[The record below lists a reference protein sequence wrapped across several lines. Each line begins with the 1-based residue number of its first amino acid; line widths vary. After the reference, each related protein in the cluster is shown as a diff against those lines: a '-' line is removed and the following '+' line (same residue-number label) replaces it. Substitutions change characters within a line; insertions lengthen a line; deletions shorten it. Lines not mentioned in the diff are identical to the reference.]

1 VSISRAPRGSS
12 RRTPTPDADTTAR
25 VTDELW
31 GAARFLGSLPGFL
44 RRPVGSAG
52 ARATLGR
59 RIESREPDFLA
70 LVRRAVYGHAA
81 SPYRRLLRAAGCEY
95 PDLERLVAREGVDG
109 ALRLLHRQGVYLTV
123 DEFKGRR
130 PAVRGSVVVPVDP
143 RSLRNPAS
151 AAHLPVRTGGSRSAG
166 TPFPIDLGFVHDC
179 AVDTRLAFDAL
190 GGAGSHKAIWEVPGA
205 GAVFRVLKYAG
216 CGHVPARWF
225 SQVDPADPALHPRY
239 RWSARAMGWGGILAG
254 TRLPR
259 PDHVPADDPL
269 PIARWMVEV
278 LRAGGVP
285 HLRTFPSSA
294 VNVCQAAHRA
304 GLDLSGALLM
314 VAGEPVTAARVR
326 TMRAVGARVW
336 PRFGSMETGP
346 LGFGCLSPSEPDEVH
361 LVDDLHAVV
370 QIEDDPTLWLTSLR
384 PRAPLVLLNASLG
397 DRATPSQRRCGC
409 PLEELGWGT
418 HLHTIRSHEKLT
430 AAGMTFLDTDVLRIL
445 EEVLPARFG
454 GAPTEYQLLE
464 EETADGQPRLALLV
478 HPAVG
483 PLDPDTVRVAF
494 LEAIGTGSGAERVMA
509 LLWRDTRLLRIERRP
524 PMATASG
531 KILHLHAPGSTEPT
545 PP

>member
-1 VSISRAPRGSS
+1 
-12 RRTPTPDADTTAR
+12 

-44 RRPVGSAG
+44 RRPVGSAE
-52 ARATLGR
+52 ARATIGR
-59 RIESREPDFLA
+59 RMERRGPDFLA

-81 SPYRRLLRAAGCEY
+81 SPYRRLLHEAGCEY
-95 PDLERLVAREGVDG
+95 PDLERLVTREGVEG
-109 ALRLLHRQGVYLTV
+109 ALRVLHRQGVYLTV

-130 PAVRGSVVVPVDP
+130 PAVRGSMVLPVDP

-151 AAHLPVRTGGSRSAG
+151 AAHLPVRSGGSRSAG
-166 TPFPIDLGFVHDC
+166 TPFPIDLGFVRDC
-179 AVDTRLAFDAL
+179 AVDTRVAFDAM

-205 GAVFRVLKYAG
+205 GAVFRILKYAG

-225 SQVDPADPALHPRY
+225 SQVDSADPTLHPRY

-314 VAGEPVTAARVR
+314 VAGEPVTAARIR
-326 TMRAVGARVW
+326 TMRAVGTRVW

-346 LGFGCLSPSEPDEVH
+346 LGFGCLAPTEPDDVH
-361 LVDDLHAVV
+361 LVDDQHAVV
-370 QIEDDPTLWLTSLR
+370 QVEDDPTLWLTSLR

-397 DRATPSQRRCGC
+397 DRATISGRRCGC
-409 PLEELGWGT
+409 PLEEVGWDT

-430 AAGMTFLDTDVLRIL
+430 AAGMTFLDTDILRVL
-445 EEVLPARFG
+445 EDVLPARFG

-464 EETADGQPRLALLV
+464 EEAPDGQPRLALLV

-483 PLDPDTVRVAF
+483 PLDVDTVRAAF
-494 LEAIGTGSGAERVMA
+494 LEAIGAGSGAERVMA
-509 LLWRDTRLLRIERRP
+509 LLWRDAGLLRVERRP
-524 PMATASG
+524 PLATLSG
-531 KILHLHAPGSTEPT
+531 KILHLHAPRSTGPA